1 VHTMECRAVAS
12 IAVSWPELTET
23 EGGPGHWAEMS
34 ATACQLLWDVLRA
47 FLSVV
52 VIALLN
58 V

>member
-1 VHTMECRAVAS
+1 MECRAVAS